1 MVYPDILLSMAK
13 VLISIRDDLL
23 ARVDRM
29 AKKRGLTRSAYIAA
43 LASKE
48 LEEGK
53 GPGAQ
58 PAVRGALE
66 DVDRLFDANDSKGE
80 ATALIREQRSAR

>member
-1 MVYPDILLSMAK
+1 MAK

-29 AKKRGLTRSAYIAA
+29 ARKRGLTRSAYISA
-43 LASKE
+43 LASRD

-53 GPGAQ
+53 GAGAQ
-58 PAVRGALE
+58 PAVRRAFEQLDG
-66 DVDRLFDANDSKGE
+66 LFDTNAREGD
-80 ATALIREQRSAR
+80 ATALIREQREAR

>member
-1 MVYPDILLSMAK
+1 MAK
-13 VLISIRDDLL
+13 VLISMRDDLL

-29 AKKRGLTRSAYIAA
+29 ARKRGLTRSAYISA
-43 LASKE
+43 LASRE

-58 PAVRGALE
+58 PAVRRAFE
-66 DVDRLFDANDSKGE
+66 DVDELFDSNESKGE
-80 ATALIREQRSAR
+80 ATALIREQRSPG